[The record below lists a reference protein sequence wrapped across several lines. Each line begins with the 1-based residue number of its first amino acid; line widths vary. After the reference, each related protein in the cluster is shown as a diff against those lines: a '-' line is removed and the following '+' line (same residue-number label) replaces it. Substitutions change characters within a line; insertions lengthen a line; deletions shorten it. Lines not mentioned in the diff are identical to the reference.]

1 MQNQTKFV
9 FRFALDNSCP
19 LRYHISMETT
29 HRTEAT
35 SLMLPPT
42 VITGPGAADNVG
54 EQAQRLGATRALI
67 VTDPGIAQIGYADTV
82 ALNLCAAGIGATL
95 FSDVTPEPTLQNVT
109 DGLRQYR
116 AESCDV
122 IVSIGGG
129 SAIDC
134 GKGIAM
140 KLTNSGDFADYMGVD
155 KIPNPGAPLIAI
167 PTTGGTG
174 SEVSKVTVI
183 TDTERNVKMMLS
195 SPCLLARVAIVD
207 ALLSLTTPPHL
218 TAAVGVDALT
228 HAIEAYLSKRAQP
241 ITDAL
246 SLKAVSMI
254 SGSLRQ
260 AWADGSNVP
269 ARTDMMLGAS
279 IAGMAFS
286 NASVALVHGMSRP
299 IGAYF
304 HIHHGLSNAVL
315 LLDVMEFSVVGAPTR
330 FADIARAMG
339 EPIDGLSPMQQADA
353 AISAVERLVT
363 DIQMPRL
370 GDIGIPKD
378 KFDAVVEQM
387 AQDAL
392 ASGSP
397 ANNPRQATAEEIVAL
412 YQKCYAP
419 R

>member
-1 MQNQTKFV
+1 M
-9 FRFALDNSCP
+9 A
-19 LRYHISMETT
+19 TT
-29 HRTEAT
+29 LT
-35 SLMLPPT
+35 LPST
-42 VITGPGAADNVG
+42 IITGAGASESVG
-54 EQAQRLGATRALI
+54 EQAKQLRATHALI
-67 VTDPGIAQIGYADTV
+67 VTDPGIAKIGYAEQI
-82 ALNLCAAGIGATL
+82 AQNLHAVGISTTS
-95 FSDVTPEPTLQNVT
+95 FSDVTPDPTLQNVRDGRKQYT
-109 DGLRQYR
+109 DE
-116 AESCDV
+116 ACDL

-140 KLTNSGDFADYMGVD
+140 QLTNEGDFADYMGVD
-155 KIPNPGAPLIAI
+155 KIPNPSAPLIAI

-195 SPCLLARVAIVD
+195 SACLLAHVALVD
-207 ALLSLTTPPHL
+207 PLLSLTTPPHL

-228 HAIEAYLSKRAQP
+228 HAIEAYISKRAQP

-246 SLKAVSMI
+246 ALKAVEMI

-260 AWADGSNVP
+260 AWADGENIS
-269 ARTDMMLGAS
+269 ARTDMMIGAS

-286 NASVALVHGMSRP
+286 NSSVALVHGMSRP

-304 HIHHGLSNAVL
+304 HVHHGLSNAVL
-315 LLDVMEFSVVGAPTR
+315 LRDVMAFSVVGAPAR

-339 EPIDGLSPMQQADA
+339 EPIDGLSPMHQADA
-353 AISAVERLVT
+353 AVTAVERLVN

-370 GDIGIPKD
+370 GEIDKIEKD
-378 KFDAVVEQM
+378 KFEAVIEQM
-387 AQDAL
+387 AADAI

-412 YQKCYAP
+412 YRQCF
-419 R
+419 

>member
-1 MQNQTKFV
+1 M
-9 FRFALDNSCP
+9 A
-19 LRYHISMETT
+19 TT
-29 HRTEAT
+29 LT
-35 SLMLPPT
+35 LLPT
-42 VITGPGAADNVG
+42 IITGAGASENVG
-54 EQAQRLGATRALI
+54 EQAKQLGATNALI
-67 VTDPGIAQIGYADTV
+67 VTDPGIAKIGYADQIAQNLQDAGV
-82 ALNLCAAGIGATL
+82 ASSC
-95 FSDVTPEPTLQNVT
+95 FSDVTPDPTLQNVR
-109 DGLRQYR
+109 DGLKQYTDE
-116 AESCDV
+116 ACDV

-140 KLTNSGDFADYMGVD
+140 ILTNGDPSVVACKPELAMGKFADYMGVD

-195 SPCLLARVAIVD
+195 SAYLLAHVALVD
-207 ALLSLTTPPHL
+207 PLLSLTTPPHL

-228 HAIEAYLSKRAQP
+228 HAIEAYISKRAQP

-246 SLKAVSMI
+246 ALKAVEMI

-260 AWADGSNVP
+260 AWADGENIP
-269 ARTDMMLGAS
+269 ARTDMMIGAS

-286 NASVALVHGMSRP
+286 NSSVALVHGMSRP

-304 HIHHGLSNAVL
+304 HVHHGLSNSVL
-315 LLDVMEFSVVGAPTR
+315 LRDVMAFSVVGAPAR

-353 AISAVERLVT
+353 AVTAVERLVT

-370 GDIGIPKD
+370 GEID
-378 KFDAVVEQM
+378 KIDKEKFEDVIEQM
-387 AQDAL
+387 AADAI

-412 YQKCYAP
+412 YRQCF
-419 R
+419 

>member
-1 MQNQTKFV
+1 
-9 FRFALDNSCP
+9 LP
-19 LRYHISMETT
+19 TT
-29 HRTEAT
+29 F
-35 SLMLPPT
+35 SIPPT
-42 VITGPGAADNVG
+42 VITGAGASEKVG
-54 EQAQRLGATRALI
+54 EQAKRLGATNALI
-67 VTDPGIAQIGYADTV
+67 ITDPGIAKIGYADQIAKHLHNSGV
-82 ALNLCAAGIGATL
+82 ANSI
-95 FSDVTPEPTLQNVT
+95 FSDVTPDPTLQNVT
-109 DGLRQYR
+109 DGLKQYL
-116 AESCDV
+116 AENCDV

-134 GKGIAM
+134 GKGIAI
-140 KLTNSGDFADYMGVD
+140 KLTNNGEFADYMGVD

-195 SPCLLARVAIVD
+195 SACLLASVALVD
-207 ALLSLTTPPHL
+207 PLLSVTTPPHF

-228 HAIEAYLSKRAQP
+228 HAIEAYISKRAQP

-246 SLKAVSMI
+246 ALKAIGLI

-260 AWADGSNVP
+260 AWSDGGNIP

-286 NASVALVHGMSRP
+286 NSSVALVHGMSRP

-315 LLDVMEFSVVGAPTR
+315 LLDVMEFSVVGAPQR
-330 FADIARAMG
+330 FADIAKAMG
-339 EPIDGLSPMQQADA
+339 EPIDGLSLMQQADT
-353 AISAVERLVT
+353 AISAVERLVN
-363 DIQMPRL
+363 DVQMPRL
-370 GDIGIPKD
+370 GEIDIDKD
-378 KFDAVVEQM
+378 KFEQILDQM
-387 AQDAL
+387 AADAI

-397 ANNPRQATAEEIVAL
+397 ANNPRQATQEEIVAL
-412 YQKCYAP
+412 YRKCFSL
-419 R
+419 RSR